1 MAEGFEPYHVP
12 QQSRRDKLRIV
23 AQNHP
28 SCVESTA
35 VTLSACSGLL
45 PLYDPSLLSSDLLT
59 CAAANTSSSH
69 DFHNQTNQLSASAS
83 GKNSPVC
90 VIKEEG
96 VNFMG
101 FVGGIVN
108 GSSSSS
114 TSHHHPFLD
123 PQSSLPLNPSSI
135 HDMSNNPFLYT
146 PQNLQ
151 NLRDFDHSFSTN
163 ADGEVVVYKPERLSL
178 NHHESST
185 TTGQGLSLSLSSHNT
200 HQNNL
205 PLELNLQRYESAIYT
220 DKVTASGYVLPSI
233 IGASASTSNEVSR
246 CSAPLGPFTG
256 YASIL
261 KGSRFLRPAQQLL
274 EEFCDVGGGIYAEKI
289 TPDSSLMEPP
299 LQNLSAT
306 GFIDDPLGGGD
317 GGESRRKKSRLI
329 SMLDEVYRRYKQ
341 YYQQMQAV
349 VASFEY
355 VAGLGNAAPYAN
367 LALKSMSKHFRCLK
381 NAITDQLQFNNKAH
395 GQISPGKDECPRF
408 GNTDRSLYNRHV
420 HTSGFLEHQPVW
432 RPQRGLPERAVTVL
446 RAWLFEHFLHP
457 YPTDTDKLMLAKQT
471 GLSRSQVSNWFIN
484 ARVRLWKP
492 MVEEIHMLET
502 RQGQK
507 ASQKEDRNAN
517 KSCDHLSSANSLA
530 SENPSTSTQRVQDSP
545 AKRTRTELP
554 DLPVGSE
561 PINLSTYNSLSSQP
575 NVGIGVSMAGGS
587 GGVSLTLGLHQ
598 NNGIGLSDPFPINA
612 AQRFGLGL
620 EVSSEGYVIGG
631 FEAQNRHFG
640 RDVIGGQLL
649 HDFVG

>member
-1 MAEGFEPYHVP
+1 MAEGFDPYHVP

-28 SCVESTA
+28 ASVESTA
-35 VTLSACSGLL
+35 VTLSGCSGLL

-59 CAAANTSSSH
+59 CAANASATTGSQN
-69 DFHNQTNQLSASAS
+69 FHHQTNQLSASPS

-90 VIKEEG
+90 VVKEEG
-96 VNFMG
+96 LNFMG
-101 FVGGIVN
+101 FVGGIIN

-114 TSHHHPFLD
+114 TSHHPYLD

-135 HDMSNNPFLYT
+135 QDMNNNPFLYT

-151 NLRDFDHSFSTN
+151 NLRDFDQSYN
-163 ADGEVVVYKPERLSL
+163 NGGEIVVYKPEPLSL
-178 NHHESST
+178 THESS

-200 HQNNL
+200 HQNNI
-205 PLELNLQRYESAIYT
+205 PLELNLQRYESAIYS
-220 DKVTASGYVLPSI
+220 DKVTASGYVVPTI
-233 IGASASTSNEVSR
+233 VGASASTSNEVSR
-246 CSAPLGPFTG
+246 CSVPLGPFTG

-261 KGSRFLRPAQQLL
+261 KESRFLRPAQQLL
-274 EEFCDVGGGIYAEKI
+274 EELCDVGRGIYAEKI
-289 TPDSSLMEPP
+289 TPDSSLMESP

-306 GFIDDPLGGGD
+306 GIIDDPLGGGD
-317 GGESRRKKSRLI
+317 DGESSRKKSRLI

-341 YYQQMQAV
+341 YCQQMQAV
-349 VASFEY
+349 VASFDY

-367 LALKSMSKHFRCLK
+367 LSLKAMSKDFRCLK
-381 NAITDQLQFNNKAH
+381 NAITDQLQFTNKAH
-395 GQISPGKDECPRF
+395 GHISPGKDEGPRF
-408 GNTDRSLYNRHV
+408 ASTDRSLYNRPV
-420 HTSGFLEHQPVW
+420 HNSGFLEHQPVW

-502 RQGQK
+502 RQAQK
-507 ASQKEDRNAN
+507 ASQKDRNAN
-517 KSCDHLSSANSLA
+517 KSSDHLSSANSLA
-530 SENPSTSTQRVQDSP
+530 LKNPSSSTQTLPDTPS
-545 AKRTRTELP
+545 KRTRSEVP
-554 DLPVGSE
+554 DILVGSE
-561 PINLSTYNSLSSQP
+561 PLNLSYNSLSNHP
-575 NVGIGVSMAGGS
+575 HVGVGVSMAGVS
-587 GGVSLTLGLHQ
+587 GDVSLTLGLHQ
-598 NNGIGLSDPFPINA
+598 NNNGIGLSEAFPINA

-620 EVSSEGYVIGG
+620 EVNSEGYVIGG
-631 FEAQNRHFG
+631 FESQNRHFG
-640 RDVIGGQLL
+640 RDGQLL